1 MERSICTQVIQV
13 PWANV
18 DHLEEDDA
26 AFDLTDTSRIRTDY
40 TPYIYICATM
50 WHETEIEM
58 IQVGLVLLLLLVVVI
73 MMMDVVVVLLLMM
86 MIIMINNYD
95 DDDDM
100 ILIVVMVVVVVV
112 IVLSVVRRMVAI
124 NSVHV

>member
-58 IQVGLVLLLLLVVVI
+58 IQVGLVLLLVVVVI
-73 MMMDVVVVLLLMM
+73 MMMDGVVVLLMMMM
-86 MIIMINNYD
+86 MI
-95 DDDDM
+95 
-100 ILIVVMVVVVVV
+100 
-112 IVLSVVRRMVAI
+112 
-124 NSVHV
+124 